1 MELDETW
8 SNKWLVCYLPMPV
21 VATHNLLS
29 TYHDFM
35 QLNRSN
41 LKYNRVLT
49 PLLSE
54 KVDYMI
60 LAPLCNGNSLT
71 NSKLTAVGSKVY

>member
-8 SNKWLVCYLPMPV
+8 SSKWLVRYLPMPV

-29 TYHDFM
+29 TYHDFV

-41 LKYNRVLT
+41 LKYN
-49 PLLSE
+49 PEFLL
-54 KVDYMI
+54 
-60 LAPLCNGNSLT
+60 LCFQRR
-71 NSKLTAVGSKVY
+71 